1 MTFWGAATVVV
12 SCLFSSA
19 YSPQDCWLENLIPNA
34 GLGGSVAGSQVE
46 QAEELTPTFNGDSVD
61 VVLTAEAA
69 LVWDE
74 QTDTILYEK
83 NIDERRPVASLSK
96 LLAALAIR
104 DTLSTSAVVVIPEEV
119 RKTQRRGANIRL
131 PVGEHVSVYDLLASG
146 LIASANDA
154 LTTLAYAAAGSEESF
169 AELANR
175 FALRRG
181 FTNTRISN
189 STGLDGGKQFSTAR
203 DIKGLFQL
211 AYRDQTLRNLLVSEG
226 GTLRTQE
233 GSVRNYTSTNKL
245 IGTYFPVLA
254 GKTGYTPSAGQNL
267 VVMTYG
273 DDGQRIGAVVLGS
286 RARFEDMKTLV
297 DWVKHNYTWP

>member
-1 MTFWGAATVVV
+1 MAFWSLAVVVV
-12 SCLFSSA
+12 SCLVSST
-19 YSPQDCWLENLIPNA
+19 YYPQECWREHLISKTE
-34 GLGGSVAGSQVE
+34 LGGSVAGSQVG
-46 QAEELTPTFNGDSVD
+46 QIPELTPTFSGDSVD
-61 VVLTAEAA
+61 VALTAEAA
-69 LVWDE
+69 LAWDE
-74 QTDTILYEK
+74 QTGAILYEK
-83 NIDERRPVASLSK
+83 NIDEHRPVASLSK

-104 DTLSTSAVVVIPEEV
+104 DTLPTSAVVVIPEEV
-119 RKTQRRGANIRL
+119 RRTQRRGAHIRL
-131 PVGEHVSVYDLLASG
+131 PVGEHASVYDLLAAG

-154 LTTLAYAAAGSEESF
+154 LTTLAYATAGSEESF

-181 FTNTRISN
+181 FTDTRISN
-189 STGLDGGKQFSTAR
+189 STGLDGGEQFSTAR
-203 DIKGLFQL
+203 DIKGLFRL
-211 AYRDQTLRNLLVSEG
+211 AYRDQTLRNLLVSES

-297 DWVKHNYTWP
+297 EWVKRNYNWP